1 MFGHKIL
8 TIILFATIVSGCA
21 ARSAVQRTNQLAPGM
36 PYEEVVQLLGQP
48 KSSQFVDNKWL
59 LKYSLYEDKMGWM
72 SYYLVFDK
80 DRKRLAS
87 WYVGEEEYQRI
98 QAIRPTPRRGRE
110 RDEVREFLGYSR

>member
-8 TIILFATIVSGCA
+8 TIVLFATIVSGCT
-21 ARSAVQRTNQLAPGM
+21 ARSVVQRTNQLAPGM

-48 KSSQFVDNKWL
+48 KSSQFVDDKWL
-59 LKYSLYEDKMGWM
+59 LKYSLYGDKMGWM

-87 WYVGEEEYQRI
+87 WYVDEEEYQRI